1 MLGRSCGHIDG
12 CLGMVQW
19 STVAVVP
26 RCIIIRGSVGDVRHL
41 YIFLMCVHVACSGV
55 DRITCLARL
64 PPPSLG
70 FKEKF
75 IKVLFYFFFNA
86 SSCLTISSR
95 ESELQRAQVHVLA
108 LGLEIM
114 NHLKA
119 L

>member
-1 MLGRSCGHIDG
+1 MWPALELTESR
-12 CLGMVQW
+12 
-19 STVAVVP
+19 
-26 RCIIIRGSVGDVRHL
+26 
-41 YIFLMCVHVACSGV
+41 
-55 DRITCLARL
+55 LARL